1 MKTSKVHEGR
11 SGPDQK
17 PAESG
22 HGTGSTA
29 SSAVPDDPPLPS
41 AESPAPAVVPA
52 AGCRF
57 WLRRYG
63 FIILL
68 FFLAWACGSVLI
80 SRRHAQQPSFLLLE
94 AHKTQT
100 IRAKYPFTYKD
111 LSQAQA
117 RKAEAARE
125 QPAVFVLQE
134 EKVREALSAFRQRL
148 AALAEPAKLPPAE
161 QPPAE
166 QELRTILSNGT
177 AAEALLKIVRETLSG
192 GIRDEHLPALD
203 CGRADCQCRARI
215 ISPDGVFER
224 RYQTLLT
231 LTGAQKVIEESF
243 SRSIGHAALDLS
255 LFWSDPAWQ
264 PTLSYQHQESR
275 RLQEEAMAAVLVPVR
290 QFSPGEVLVA
300 LSREEQDILQA
311 YESANPHRDSPW
323 WQDLDFG
330 RENIIRILL
339 LAFFVAS
346 FAFILCR
353 VRISPANLRQRLAVS
368 AIALMLHFFLVHC
381 FVILYHRLGLPAEN
395 LINFL
400 PLALIPALMANL
412 LGGRTAICTAVV
424 VAIAV
429 PLQVEVGIF
438 QYQFFYLSLF
448 TSLVGVGFFQ
458 YAKDRRNFIVG
469 GFALGLSI
477 TIASILFCL
486 DTRMDWPEIQS
497 ILPSILVIS
506 YSNGLLMGILVM
518 ALLPVFEY
526 CFGLVTLSTLLEL
539 NDTNHLLLRRLQ
551 QEAPGTYQ
559 HSLNVAAIA
568 EAAAL
573 AIRANVPLTR
583 VMALFHDIGKLDQP
597 HYFAENFS
605 GVENPH
611 DSLSPLD
618 SAKIICS
625 HVAAGIALAD
635 KHHLRRSI
643 RPAIEQHHGNSL
655 ITYFY
660 HKAVQQAE
668 AQGQS
673 APDEQEFRYQHP
685 LPQQKEV
692 VIVSLA
698 DACEAAV
705 RSLVGRPA
713 DYQSL
718 LRKAVSAVA
727 PAIRKGTTDQNA
739 LLEVCVSA
747 VQGETDT
754 ALTPDTILHK
764 INAIID
770 DKWADK
776 QFAQAD
782 ITTSELET
790 LKLSIQ
796 KTILEMHH
804 FRPAYPGTAT
814 AGRRLP

>member
-1 MKTSKVHEGR
+1 M
-11 SGPDQK
+11 
-17 PAESG
+17 
-22 HGTGSTA
+22 
-29 SSAVPDDPPLPS
+29 
-41 AESPAPAVVPA
+41 VPA

-63 FIILL
+63 FISLL
-68 FFLAWACGSVLI
+68 FFLAWAYGSILI

-100 IRAKYPFTYKD
+100 VRAKYPFTYRD

-117 RKAEAARE
+117 RKAEAARK

-134 EKVREALSAFRQRL
+134 ENIREALNAFRQRL
-148 AALAEPAKLPPAE
+148 AALAEPGKQSPTE
-161 QPPAE
+161 QSPAE
-166 QELRTILSNGT
+166 QELRTILTNGT
-177 AAEALLKIVRETLSG
+177 AAEELLKIVRETMSG
-192 GIRDEHLPALD
+192 GIRAENLPVLD
-203 CGRADCQCRARI
+203 CDRTDCQCRARI
-215 ISPDGVFER
+215 ISSDGVFER

-231 LTGAQKVIEESF
+231 LAEAQKVIEENF
-243 SRSIGHAALDLS
+243 SRSIGHSGLDLS
-255 LFWSDPAWQ
+255 LLWSDPVWQ

-275 RLQEEAMAAVLVPVR
+275 RLQEEAMTAVSVPVR
-290 QFSPGEVLVA
+290 QFSPGEVLVT
-300 LSREEQDILQA
+300 LSDEEQAILEA
-311 YESANPHRDSPW
+311 YEAANPHQDSPW

-339 LAFFVAS
+339 LAFFIAS
-346 FAFILCR
+346 FVFILCR
-353 VRISPANLRQRLAVS
+353 VRISPASLRQRLTVS
-368 AIALMLHFFLVHC
+368 AIALMLHFFLVHF
-381 FVILYHRLGLPAEN
+381 FVVLYHRLGLPAES

-400 PLALIPALMANL
+400 PLALVPALMANL
-412 LGGRTAICTAVV
+412 FDGRTAICTAVI

-429 PLQVEVGIF
+429 PLQVEVGVF

-458 YAKDRRNFIVG
+458 YAKDRRDFIVG
-469 GFALGLSI
+469 GFALGLAI

-486 DTRMDWPEIQS
+486 DTHMEWSEIQS

-518 ALLPVFEY
+518 ALLPIFEY

-539 NDTNHLLLRRLQ
+539 NDTNHFLLRRLQ

-573 AIRANVPLTR
+573 AIQANVPLAR
-583 VMALFHDIGKLDQP
+583 VMALFHDIGKLAQP
-597 HYFAENFS
+597 HYFAENFF
-605 GVENPH
+605 GVDNPH

-618 SAKIICS
+618 SAMIIRS
-625 HVAAGIALAD
+625 HVEAGIALAD
-635 KHHLRRSI
+635 KHHLRHSVRQ
-643 RPAIEQHHGNSL
+643 AIEQHHGNSL

-660 HKAVQQAE
+660 QKAVQE
-668 AQGQS
+668 AKASGQ
-673 APDEQEFRYQHP
+673 PVPEEQQFRYQYP

-705 RSLVGRPA
+705 RALVGRPT
-713 DYQSL
+713 DYQSI
-718 LRKAVSAVA
+718 LRKAVSAVT
-727 PAIRKGTTDQNA
+727 PAIREGTTDQKA

-747 VQGETDT
+747 VKDETGT
-754 ALTPDTILHK
+754 VLTPDTILHK
-764 INAIID
+764 INEIIN
-770 DKWADK
+770 DKWNDQ

-782 ITTSELET
+782 ITTAELET
-790 LKLSIQ
+790 LKMSIQ

-804 FRPAYPGTAT
+804 FRPEYPGTA
-814 AGRRLP
+814 GKKSQ